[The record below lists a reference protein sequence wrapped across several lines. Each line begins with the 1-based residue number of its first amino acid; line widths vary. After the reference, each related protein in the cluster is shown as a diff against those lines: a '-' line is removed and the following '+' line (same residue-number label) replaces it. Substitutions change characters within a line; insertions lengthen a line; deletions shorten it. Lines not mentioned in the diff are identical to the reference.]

1 MCACKFYLLAHIT
14 QERTY
19 QPARLNQFDVIQI
32 PTLTIWSD
40 TEQMTV
46 SSNDTNTSSKHGAHD
61 VNPQYNVHTHA
72 TRMRN
77 LITSQ
82 QRRRM
87 DFISLTLVA
96 HVHSALVAFVTY
108 DVTRDTFMQGSAVN
122 IINKQAH
129 ERVRQQTR
137 DTH

>member
-1 MCACKFYLLAHIT
+1 
-14 QERTY
+14 
-19 QPARLNQFDVIQI
+19 
-32 PTLTIWSD
+32 
-40 TEQMTV
+40 
-46 SSNDTNTSSKHGAHD
+46 
-61 VNPQYNVHTHA
+61 
-72 TRMRN
+72 MRK

-129 ERVRQQTR
+129 ERVRQQTLR
-137 DTH
+137 HTLMFIEDVQTERIEKQRTRSTLLLLPL